1 LLTHNYTKNTLFK
14 ERSTKIDLFFFCL
27 SLCKRITMINSVRNT
42 VLAILNKNNYGY
54 ISPSDFNLF
63 AKQAQ
68 LDIFDDYFYQYNQLI
83 NKENARLSGTGYANI
98 TKGYEEVIDMFS
110 ETKTLTQNLLNQYYL
125 PSTSTTLDDYYLINK
140 VLCSSGGIYQGEAE
154 KVSNNKITMLN
165 LSNLTSPT
173 LEYPSYSLQGVFIN
187 IFPVQFNGATDI
199 QAQYIRYPKAPN
211 WTYLNV
217 ANGDPAFN
225 QSNPDFQDFE
235 LSPDDETSL
244 VFKILQYA
252 GMSIR
257 DLQEAQFGA
266 EQEQMEE
273 QKEN

>member
-1 LLTHNYTKNTLFK
+1 
-14 ERSTKIDLFFFCL
+14 
-27 SLCKRITMINSVRNT
+27 MINSVRNT

-54 ISPSDFNLF
+54 ISPQDFNLF

-83 NKENARLSGTGYANI
+83 NQENARVSGTGYANI
-98 TKGYEEVIDMFS
+98 TKGYEEVIDLFS
-110 ETKTLTQNLLNQYYL
+110 ETKTLAQNLLNQYFL
-125 PSTSTTLDDYYLINK
+125 PSQSTTGDDYYLLNK
-140 VLCSSGGIYQGEAE
+140 ILCSSGGVYQGEAE
-154 KVSNNKITMLN
+154 KVSNSKITLLN
-165 LSNLTSPT
+165 ASNLTSPT
-173 LEYPSYSLQGVFIN
+173 ITYPAYSLQGAFIT
-187 IFPVQFNGATDI
+187 IFPAQFNGATDI
-199 QAQYIRYPKAPN
+199 QAQYIRYPKDPN

-217 ANGDPAFN
+217 ANGEPAFN
-225 QSNPDFQDFE
+225 QSNADFQDFE

-257 DLQEAQFGA
+257 DIQEAQFGA

>member
-1 LLTHNYTKNTLFK
+1 
-14 ERSTKIDLFFFCL
+14 
-27 SLCKRITMINSVRNT
+27 MINSVRNT
-42 VLAILNKNNYGY
+42 ILAILNKNNYGY
-54 ISPSDFNLF
+54 ISPADFNLF

-83 NKENARLSGTGYANI
+83 NKENARLSGSGYADVR
-98 TKGYEEVIDMFS
+98 KGYEEVIDMFS
-110 ETKTLTQNLLNQYYL
+110 ETKTLNQNLLNQYFL
-125 PSTSTTLDDYYLINK
+125 PSQTTTGDDYYLINK
-140 VLCSSGGIYQGEAE
+140 VLCFSGGILLGEAE
-154 KVSNNKITMLN
+154 KVSNSKITMLN
-165 LSNLTSPT
+165 SSNLTAPT
-173 LEYPSYSLQGVFIN
+173 LEYPAYNLEGSFIT
-187 IFPVQFNGATDI
+187 IYPAQFNGATDV
-199 QAQYIRYPKAPN
+199 QAQYIRYPKTPN
-211 WTYLNV
+211 WTYLTV

-225 QSNPDFQDFE
+225 QSNADFQDFE

-257 DLQEAQFGA
+257 DIQEAQFGA

>member
-1 LLTHNYTKNTLFK
+1 
-14 ERSTKIDLFFFCL
+14 
-27 SLCKRITMINSVRNT
+27 MINSVRNT
-42 VLAILNKNNYGY
+42 ILAILNKNNYGY
-54 ISPSDFNLF
+54 ISPADFNLF

-68 LDIFDDYFYQYNQLI
+68 LDIFDDYFYQYNQQI
-83 NKENARLSGTGYANI
+83 NKENARLSGTGYADV
-98 TKGYEEVIDMFS
+98 TKGYEEVIDIFS
-110 ETKTLTQNLLNQYYL
+110 ETKTLTQNLLNQFFL
-125 PSTSTTLDDYYLINK
+125 PSQNTTEDDYYIINK
-140 VLCSSGGIYQGEAE
+140 VLCSSNGVYQGEAE
-154 KVSNNKITMLN
+154 KVSNSKITMLN
-165 LSNLTSPT
+165 ASNLTSPT
-173 LEYPSYSLQGVFIN
+173 LSFPAYALQGNFIT
-187 IFPVQFNGATDI
+187 IYPVQFNGATDI
-199 QAQYIRYPKAPN
+199 QAQYIRYPKTPN

-225 QSNPDFQDFE
+225 QSNADYQDFE

-257 DLQEAQFGA
+257 DIQEAQFGA